1 MSAITTGEGEE
12 GCVIVEQTAST
23 GSAKYIVVE
32 NGILDNGY
40 RMNFATGKLHE
51 IFRFDCN
58 NENPFM
64 LAKCP
69 IFILMYRADLIV
81 FIEVYHKTGISFFI
95 VKSVFIHACVLR
107 LKKKF
112 KKYILC
118 KVFS

>member
-51 IFRFDCN
+51 IFRFACN
-58 NENPFM
+58 NENPLM

-69 IFILMYRADLIV
+69 IFILMYTTDLIL
-81 FIEVYHKTGISFFI
+81 FIVVYHHSLHGQPTFLF
-95 VKSVFIHACVLR
+95 
-107 LKKKF
+107 
-112 KKYILC
+112 
-118 KVFS
+118 